1 MQTGQLFFTAAH
13 ADYTVF
19 LKLKLGQ
26 ITSSHTGNNV
36 NFVPFFKI
44 SALSYVTETNTYHAF
59 LPFDTPIR
67 KIGFCP
73 EWDSNPCLPD
83 Y

>member
-36 NFVPFFKI
+36 NFVPFFFK
-44 SALSYVTETNTYHAF
+44 SRHFPMLQKQTLTMHFYLS
-59 LPFDTPIR
+59 TP
-67 KIGFCP
+67 
-73 EWDSNPCLPD
+73 
-83 Y
+83 